1 MNESRDEEFKQRYE
15 KLNEAQR
22 EAVDTIEGP
31 VLVVAGPGS
40 GKTELLSVRAANILD
55 KTDAYASDILCL
67 TFTDAAEVNMRR
79 RLTEIVGGE
88 ANYIK
93 VYTFHNFCQRIR
105 ENHPEY
111 FGVTTDFSV
120 ADDIVKTEILEEI
133 FTDMAHDNPL
143 RSEHPEF
150 GFVFRKPALSAIG
163 DIKQAGL
170 SPDEL
175 SAALK
180 TNELFLDAVADDVHE
195 VFSQRVSKSIF
206 SDIKNL
212 LKTFEAKQQESPV
225 PHFRSLAY
233 ALSSNLTRSLQE
245 AEGDDSTKPITEFKK
260 NYLRK
265 VGGRHVL
272 REDRDRRKMQALADV
287 YKQYEKRKYDLGFYD
302 FDDMILEV
310 IHKLEEHPDLR
321 AEVAEANGYIMV
333 DEFQDTNDAQLRLLL
348 ALAQE
353 APDGRPNLMAVGDDD
368 QAIFRF
374 QGAEVSNILNFK
386 HTFKDTKI
394 ITLTKNYRSH
404 QHILDAAQAVIVQ
417 GTERLHTIIDEVEK
431 RLEAAGDIGPDVSVK
446 KRVVSTRTHH
456 NHAIALRVKELI
468 SDGISPGEIAILA
481 RRHQDLEALVPYLHE
496 VQVPITYERQ
506 QNVLAQPHIRQLIKM
521 CRLVVHLGRQ
531 EIEAA
536 ESCLAEVLVYPFWG
550 LDRGVVWEL
559 SLEAYRGEKNWL
571 ELMRRHGGE
580 LKKIADFFITLS
592 GRATHEPVEYV
603 LDSLVGAHELP
614 AADTGQVDEITFPDA
629 DESLLLSPF
638 KDFYFSREK
647 LANDPAEYLRFLSS
661 LKTFVFALR
670 EHKEG
675 TILTAADL
683 ITFVDTHEDND
694 LVVTDTSPFVNAVD
708 AVHLMSAHKSKGQE
722 FEAVVIAG
730 AVDDIWADTSN
741 RSKLSFPANLPIQF
755 AGDTTDDQLRLL
767 FVAMTRAKHT
777 LDIFSFE
784 VDDNGSD
791 QVNLSFLGDA
801 NIEEAAMGNELPSTE
816 SLLESTVPVYHGGPY
831 IPDEKVI
838 LSPLVEDYRMSVTH
852 LNNFLDIRYG
862 GPENFLTSNL
872 LRFPQPMGKH
882 QVYGSAIHTALERV
896 YVYLKQKGEKPA
908 IELILEWFTRQIE
921 RSRLPEHDRSYLLD
935 RGTNA
940 LRRFWTERQDDFK
953 ASHVSEYNFRKENVV
968 VNNVPLSGKIDK
980 MIPEEDEITVYDF
993 KTGSAFTSFSKS
1005 SVKTENY
1012 KRQLIFYKLL
1022 VENAAPFKD
1031 KKVNTGVLEFIEPKD
1046 GDIVSLPYEIT
1057 AEDVDELTSLM
1068 SVVYE
1073 HIVNMNFP
1081 DTSGYKQ
1088 NARGVRAFLEDLLS
1102 RKI

>member
-1 MNESRDEEFKQRYE
+1 MNESQDEEFKKRYD
-15 KLNEAQR
+15 KLNDAQR

-40 GKTELLSVRAANILD
+40 GKTELLSVRAANILS

-79 RLTEIVGGE
+79 RLTEIIGGE

-93 VYTFHNFCQRIR
+93 VHTFHNFCRRIR
-105 ENHPEY
+105 ENHPEH

-150 GFVFRKPALSAIG
+150 GFVFRKPVLRSIG

-170 SPDEL
+170 SPDEF
-175 SAALK
+175 AAVLE
-180 TNELFLDAVADDVHE
+180 TNASFLGAVADDVDH
-195 VFSQRVSKSIF
+195 VFSQRISKDIF

-212 LKTFEAKQQESPV
+212 LERFNKKQESSPV

-233 ALSSNLTRSLQE
+233 ALSSNLTRALNE
-245 AEGDDSTKPITEFKK
+245 AEDEESTKPITEFKK
-260 NYLRK
+260 NFTRK
-265 VGGRHVL
+265 IGNSRILKAGCDH
-272 REDRDRRKMQALADV
+272 EKMQALADI
-287 YKQYEKRKYDLGFYD
+287 YRQYERRKHDLGFYD

-310 IHKLEEHPDLR
+310 IQKLEEEPDLR
-321 AEVAEANGYIMV
+321 AAVAEANGYIMV

-348 ALAQE
+348 SMAQE
-353 APDGRPNLMAVGDDD
+353 APDNQPNLMAVGDDD

-386 HTFKDTKI
+386 HTFQDTRI

-404 QHILDAAQAVIVQ
+404 QHILDAAQAVISQ

-468 SDGISPGEIAILA
+468 SQGVSPGEIAILA

-506 QNVLAQPHIRQLIKM
+506 QNVLAQPHIRQLVM
-521 CRLVVHLGRQ
+521 MSRLVVHLGRQ
-531 EIEAA
+531 EIESA

-559 SLEAYRGEKNWL
+559 SLEAYRHDDNWF
-571 ELMRRHGGE
+571 EIMRERGDRLNE
-580 LKKIADFFITLS
+580 IADFFISLS
-592 GRATHEPVEYV
+592 HRSMHEPVEYI

-614 AADTGQVDEITFPDA
+614 AADTGEADEITFPDV
-629 DESLLLSPF
+629 DETLLLSPF
-638 KDFYFSREK
+638 KDFYFSREN

-675 TILTAADL
+675 TILTTADL

-694 LVVTDTSPFVNAVD
+694 LVVTDTSPFVNATD

-722 FEAVVIAG
+722 FEAVIIAG

-791 QVNLSFLGDA
+791 QVNLSFLGNAD
-801 NIEEAAMGNELPSTE
+801 IEEAAMGDELPSTE
-816 SLLESTVPVYHGGPY
+816 SLLESTVPIYHGGPY
-831 IPDEKVI
+831 VPDEKAI

-896 YVYLKQKGEKPA
+896 YLYLKQEGETPTIK
-908 IELILEWFTRQIE
+908 LILEWFIRQIE
-921 RSRLPEHDRSYLLD
+921 RSRLPEHDRSYLQD
-935 RGTNA
+935 RGTEA
-940 LRRFWTERQDDFK
+940 LRQFWVERQDGF
-953 ASHVSEYNFRKENVV
+953 AAEHISEYNFRKENVV
-968 VNNVPLSGKIDK
+968 IQDVPLSGKIDK
-980 MIPEEDEITVYDF
+980 MILGEDEITVYDF
-993 KTGSAFTSFSKS
+993 KTGSAFSSFSKS
-1005 SVKTENY
+1005 SVKAENY

-1022 VENAAPFKD
+1022 VENSAPFKD
-1031 KKVNTGVLEFIEPKD
+1031 KNVNSGVLDFIEPKD
-1046 GDIVSLPYEIT
+1046 GRIISLSYEIT
-1057 AEDVDELTSLM
+1057 EEDVAELISLM

-1073 HIVNMNFP
+1073 HITNLRFSDV
-1081 DTSGYKQ
+1081 SGYSSNGK
-1088 NARGVRAFLEDLLS
+1088 GVREFKKDLLEGN
-1102 RKI
+1102 I